1 MRKPLAIF
9 AVSKILD
16 SKSTTFYKSGSIECH
31 VLNTDLLQDSGK
43 SAIPCCVLI
52 YPYLDNNDLLIWIS
66 FVHPILMG
74 DLASTR
80 FAVRK

>member
-1 MRKPLAIF
+1 MAIF

-16 SKSTTFYKSGSIECH
+16 SKSTTFYKSGSIECP

-43 SAIPCCVLI
+43 SVIPYCVLI
-52 YPYLDNNDLLIWIS
+52 CPCLDINDLLKWMS

-74 DLASTR
+74 DPAITR
-80 FAVRK
+80 FTVRK